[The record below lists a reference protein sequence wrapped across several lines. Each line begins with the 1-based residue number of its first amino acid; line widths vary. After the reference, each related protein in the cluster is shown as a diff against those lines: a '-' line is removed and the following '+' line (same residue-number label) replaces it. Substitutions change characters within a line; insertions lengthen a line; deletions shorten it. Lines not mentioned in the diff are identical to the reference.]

1 MVDMKL
7 QITSY
12 LRDLH
17 LPTIRRHYEDH
28 AVKAVRESLG
38 YEMYLHELLE
48 RECEVRRHKRI
59 ERLLRE

>member
-1 MVDMKL
+1 MFF
-7 QITSY
+7 
-12 LRDLH
+12 RDLH

-28 AVKAVRESLG
+28 AVTAVRESLG